1 MGYNSRWLEK
11 FSLGPFTRNQGDQ
24 LAKEELIKF
33 EGTVTEL
40 MRGGMF
46 RVEIKE
52 PKHEVIAQ
60 INGKMRMY
68 KIKVL
73 LGDTVE
79 LEVSPYDLNKGRIT
93 RRL

>member
-1 MGYNSRWLEK
+1 
-11 FSLGPFTRNQGDQ
+11 LGPFTRNQGDQ

-46 RVEIKE
+46 RVKIKE

-79 LEVSPYDLNKGRIT
+79 LEVSPYDLSKGRIT

>member
-1 MGYNSRWLEK
+1 M
-11 FSLGPFTRNQGDQ
+11 
-24 LAKEELIKF
+24 KF
-33 EGTVTEL
+33 EGIVIEL

-73 LGDTVE
+73 VGDTVE
-79 LEVSPYDLNKGRIT
+79 VEVSPYDLTKGRIT

>member
-1 MGYNSRWLEK
+1 M
-11 FSLGPFTRNQGDQ
+11 
-24 LAKEELIKF
+24 AKEELMKF
-33 EGTVTEL
+33 EGIVIEL

-73 LGDTVE
+73 VGDTVE
-79 LEVSPYDLNKGRIT
+79 VEVSPYDLTKGRIT

>member
-1 MGYNSRWLEK
+1 M
-11 FSLGPFTRNQGDQ
+11 GPFTRNQGDQ

-33 EGTVTEL
+33 EGIVIEL

-46 RVEIKE
+46 RVQIKE

-73 LGDTVE
+73 VGDTVE
-79 LEVSPYDLNKGRIT
+79 LEVSPYDLTKGRIT

>member
-1 MGYNSRWLEK
+1 MSCL
-11 FSLGPFTRNQGDQ
+11 QM
-24 LAKEELIKF
+24 AKEELIKF

-46 RVEIKE
+46 RVQIDQ

-73 LGDTVE
+73 LGDRVE
-79 LEVSPYDLNKGRIT
+79 LEISSYDLSKGRIT

>member
-1 MGYNSRWLEK
+1 MGPL
-11 FSLGPFTRNQGDQ
+11 TRNQGDQ

-33 EGTVTEL
+33 EGVVTEL

-46 RVEIKE
+46 RIELKE
-52 PKHEVIAQ
+52 PKHELIAQ

-93 RRL
+93 RRI

>member
-1 MGYNSRWLEK
+1 M
-11 FSLGPFTRNQGDQ
+11 
-24 LAKEELIKF
+24 AKEELIKF
-33 EGTVTEL
+33 EGIVTEL
-40 MRGGMF
+40 MRVGMF
-46 RVEIKE
+46 RVEIKQ

-79 LEVSPYDLNKGRIT
+79 LEVSPYDLSKGRIT

>member
-1 MGYNSRWLEK
+1 M
-11 FSLGPFTRNQGDQ
+11 P
-24 LAKEELIKF
+24 KEELVKF

-40 MRGGMF
+40 LRGGMF
-46 RVEIKE
+46 RVQIAE

-73 LGDTVE
+73 LVAE
-79 LEVSPYDLNKGRIT
+79 K
-93 RRL
+93 

>member
-1 MGYNSRWLEK
+1 
-11 FSLGPFTRNQGDQ
+11 
-24 LAKEELIKF
+24 
-33 EGTVTEL
+33 